1 MVDVGFV
8 LIGYNSSVLQG
19 QTAIAAVLFVIMDP
33 FFCFTTA
40 VKAVVG
46 VECTEDRWRQQ
57 LGIEPRVPIDQSAF
71 AQGTP
76 SSTATDGGS
85 VAAFRHCFVW
95 IVMKFFPNIRVENPT
110 VQLPGIKC
118 SPHMPSRSTPILP
131 TVLKPVSARR
141 CLFPSTTTAE
151 ERFGWTRQLE
161 QKFLEQERQQSILW
175 GFDFHYDRPLENDG
189 LYSWEMVPEDQVPAF
204 YRTQV
209 AVDGRSRLLET
220 DYRRPGTRSRLQQ
233 SRGSDYGNRKGL
245 RFSSEPRSFCTA
257 IRTFASASHRGR
269 TSPNENIHAGS
280 TQSHI
285 NNFFP
290 VSKMVESETDKKP
303 RRGRQQQ
310 QQHQQQQQQ
319 HQQQSDNGSDSDDQ
333 QNGA

>member
-1 MVDVGFV
+1 M
-8 LIGYNSSVLQG
+8 
-19 QTAIAAVLFVIMDP
+19 LF
-33 FFCFTTA
+33 
-40 VKAVVG
+40 
-46 VECTEDRWRQQ
+46 
-57 LGIEPRVPIDQSAF
+57 F
-71 AQGTP
+71 A
-76 SSTATDGGS
+76 
-85 VAAFRHCFVW
+85 
-95 IVMKFFPNIRVENPT
+95 
-110 VQLPGIKC
+110 GIKC

-141 CLFPSTTTAE
+141 CLFPSTRTAE

-233 SRGSDYGNRKGL
+233 SRGSELDNRKGL
-245 RFSSEPRSFCTA
+245 RFSSEPRSYCTA

-269 TSPNENIHAGS
+269 TSPNENIHTGS

-310 QQHQQQQQQ
+310 QQHQPQQQQQ

>member
-1 MVDVGFV
+1 MIISMVDVGFV
-8 LIGYNSSVLQG
+8 LIGYNSIVLQG

-76 SSTATDGGS
+76 SPTATDGGS
-85 VAAFRHCFVW
+85 VAAFR
-95 IVMKFFPNIRVENPT
+95 
-110 VQLPGIKC
+110 IKC

-141 CLFPSTTTAE
+141 CLFPSTRTAE

-233 SRGSDYGNRKGL
+233 SRGSELDNRKGL
-245 RFSSEPRSFCTA
+245 RFSSEPRSYCTA

-269 TSPNENIHAGS
+269 TSPNENIHTGS

-310 QQHQQQQQQ
+310 QQHQPQQQQQ